1 MYREPAFMKDLHK
14 MQAKEYEKTKSLS
27 LHEYVKTLEKS
38 SQKVL
43 KQWGLK
49 EKSLGR
55 GRKQIVPAG
64 K

>member
-1 MYREPAFMKDLHK
+1 MYREPAFMRDLHK
-14 MQAKEYEKTKSLS
+14 MQAKEYERTKSLS
-27 LHEYVKTLEKS
+27 LHDYIKTLGES

-49 EKSLGR
+49 ERSLGR
-55 GRKQIVPAG
+55 GRKQIIPAG